1 MRIGVTLPMSASDGP
16 GRMPGWPDVRALA
29 LHAEAAGLDSVW
41 ICDHFVSEPGD
52 RPPEGVLEAWTTLS
66 ALAAA
71 TRRVTVGTLVT
82 CGVFRHPALLA
93 KMAATV
99 DGISGGRLVLGLG
112 AGQPGLEFDAYG
124 FPSDA
129 RIARLEETLEIVG
142 GLLGG
147 ATVTRSGPFHRLRD
161 AALLPPPDRRI
172 PLLVAGGGPGVLRL
186 AARHAQA
193 WNTAWHGA
201 PDDRLRSRLAAMARA
216 LADEGRAAE
225 SLRVTVGVT
234 VADPDQ
240 PGVSPD
246 DGAFTGPPAELARV
260 IDAYATLGVDELIVA
275 LEPRTE
281 RSVDR
286 LTHALTLR
294 AAPPGDPPGGP

>member
-1 MRIGVTLPMSASDGP
+1 MTLPMSESDGP
-16 GRMPGWPDVRALA
+16 GRMPGWPDVRAMA
-29 LHAEAAGLDSVW
+29 LHAESAGLDSVW
-41 ICDHFVSEPGD
+41 ICDHLVSEPEDG
-52 RPPEGVLEAWTTLS
+52 PPEGVLEAWTILS
-66 ALAAA
+66 ALAAS

-82 CGVFRHPALLA
+82 CGAFRHPALLA

-124 FPSDA
+124 LPGDA
-129 RIARLEETLEIVG
+129 RLARLEETLEIVA

-147 ATVTRSGPFHRLRD
+147 AAVTTSGRFHRLRD
-161 AALLPPPDRRI
+161 ASLLPPPDRRI
-172 PLLVAGGGPGVLRL
+172 PLLVAGAGPGALRL

-216 LADEGRAAE
+216 LTRQGRDPA
-225 SLRVTVGVT
+225 SLRVTVGLSVT
-234 VADPDQ
+234 DPDR
-240 PGVSPD
+240 PPD
-246 DGAFTGPPAELARV
+246 ELARV
-260 IDAYATLGVDELIVA
+260 IDAYAALGDADGGLGVDELIVA

-281 RSVDR
+281 RSLDR
-286 LTHALTLR
+286 LVTARNLL
-294 AAPPGDPPGGP
+294 A